1 MIPITLSISG
11 FLSYKDPVE
20 IDFTSFDLACIS
32 GQNGAGKSSI
42 LDAMTWALF
51 GRARKHDESIIN
63 LESDTAQVNLTF
75 EYEGNLYRVMRT
87 NPRGKTTALEFHI
100 NQNGAAGNTGS
111 WKPLTESSLR
121 ETDQKIVDT
130 LRLDYETFINAAFFL
145 QGEADQFT
153 QQNPSDRKRILSQIL
168 NLGIW
173 EGYRKKAFQSRRNI
187 ESEISHMD
195 GRTTEIRLE
204 LEQEEARR
212 EQLAYL
218 EQQLEAAEDL
228 RKKQNKTLDEI
239 LKYQALLTEIANKAN
254 ELDLQVDKKEKA
266 LEELRTRLIPRTKE
280 QEACYQTLDQEE
292 KVREELSKWEKAKKS
307 LSELDKNA
315 QKFLEDER
323 QRQEPLSSIATEKA
337 RIEQEIASLAQR
349 ESTLSDL
356 LFKLP
361 SLEKDIKEK
370 QEAIASFEANLKAR
384 DEKQTEQEGALAR
397 LSDAKAENP
406 RLLQEMK
413 ELEKRIGDL
422 ESSDG
427 ADCPLCGQPMPA
439 KERESLIKDLKTQG
453 KEMGDRYR
461 ENKAL
466 LEESDQ
472 KVKGLKKLIAELSQS
487 EKALRNQTQELDRL
501 SLDLSQME
509 SKQEKWENEDGPRL
523 KELQDQLA
531 TKGYAKKAHQKL
543 EKIDKELKAIGYDPE
558 EHNQIRKSVEAGED
572 LQEKLQEIEKARAA
586 LVPLERDIADITDA
600 IESERTQLDALVK
613 EQKHC
618 SQELD
623 ELVKDAPDL
632 SKAEKELLELKEKEN
647 ILQRQVG
654 AAQQKVS
661 VLESQKERLEEL
673 DTKLGTNREKVRLH
687 KQLEEAF
694 GKNGVPALLIEQA
707 LPMIELKANEIL
719 DRLSGGAMSIR
730 FITQREYKDK
740 KRVDLKETL
749 DIQIQD
755 RAGVRDYEMFSGGES
770 FRINFAIRLAL
781 SHVLAQRAGARLQTL
796 VIDEGFGSQ
805 DEIGRQRLTE
815 AIALVQDDYKKILVI
830 THIDALK
837 DIFDTQLH
845 VEKTPEGTA
854 VLLK

>member
-1 MIPITLSISG
+1 MIPVTLSISG

-20 IDFTSFDLACIS
+20 VDFTSFDLACIS

-63 LESDTAQVNLTF
+63 LESNAAQVTLTF
-75 EYEGNLYRVMRT
+75 EYEGNLYRVIRT

-100 NQNGAAGNTGS
+100 SENGAAGNTCN
-111 WKPLTESSLR
+111 WNPLTESSLR
-121 ETDQKIVDT
+121 ETDQKIIDT
-130 LRLDYETFINAAFFL
+130 LRLNYETFINSAFFL
-145 QGEADQFT
+145 QGDADQFT
-153 QQNPSDRKRILSQIL
+153 QHNPSDRKRVLSQIL

-195 GRTTEIRLE
+195 GRTSEIRLE

-212 EQLAYL
+212 EQLAEL
-218 EQQLEAAEDL
+218 EKQLEAAADL
-228 RKKQNKTLDEI
+228 RKKQDKNLEEI
-239 LKYQALLTEIANKAN
+239 QQYQALLTETGNKAN

-266 LEELRTRLIPRTKE
+266 LEELRARLIPRTKE
-280 QEACYQTLDQEE
+280 QEACYQTLDSEE
-292 KVREELSKWEKAKKS
+292 QVSKELSKWEKAKKS

-315 QKFLEDER
+315 QKFLEEER
-323 QRQEPLSSIATEKA
+323 QRQEPLSEIAAEKA
-337 RIEQEIASLAQR
+337 RIEQEVKSLEQR
-349 ESTLSDL
+349 ENTIQDL
-356 LFKLP
+356 LTKLP
-361 SLEKDIKEK
+361 DLKKNITEK
-370 QEAIASFEANLKAR
+370 QEAIARFEANLKAR
-384 DEKQTEQEGALAR
+384 DEKQDELEGALAR
-397 LSDAKAENP
+397 LSDAKSENP
-406 RLLQEMK
+406 RLLEEMK

-422 ESSDG
+422 ETSDG

-439 KERESLIKDLKTQG
+439 KEREGLIKDLKVQG
-453 KEMGDRYR
+453 KEMGDCYR

-466 LEESDQ
+466 LSESD
-472 KVKGLKKLIAELSQS
+472 KRVKDLQKLIADLSQS
-487 EKALRNQTQELDRL
+487 EKALRSQTQELDRL

-509 SKQEKWENEDGPRL
+509 TKQEKWDTEDGPRL
-523 KELQDQLA
+523 KELQEQL
-531 TKGYAKKAHQKL
+531 TNKGFAEKAHKKL
-543 EKIDKELKAIGYDPE
+543 EKIDKELKGIGYDPG
-558 EHNQIRKSVEAGED
+558 EHDQIRKAVEAGDE
-572 LQEKLQEIEKARAA
+572 LQEKMQEIEKARAA
-586 LVPLERDIADITDA
+586 LVPLERDIADITDT
-600 IESERTQLDALVK
+600 IESERGQLDELVK

-623 ELVKDAPDL
+623 DLVKQAPDQN
-632 SKAEKELLELKEKEN
+632 KAEKDLLNLKEQEN

-654 AAQQKVS
+654 AAQQKVA
-661 VLESQKERLEEL
+661 VLESQKTRLSEL
-673 DTKLGTNREKVRLH
+673 DNKLKSNRDKVRLH

-694 GKNGVPALLIEQA
+694 GKNGVQALLIEQA

-719 DRLSGGAMSIR
+719 DRLSGGSMSVR

-740 KRVDLKETL
+740 KRADLKETL

-815 AIALVQDDYKKILVI
+815 AITLIQDDYKKILVI

-837 DIFDTQLH
+837 DIFSTQLV
-845 VEKTPEGTA
+845 VEKTPEGS
-854 VLLK
+854 VVSLH

>member
-20 IDFTSFDLACIS
+20 IDFSSFDLACIS

-63 LESDTAQVNLTF
+63 LESETAQVTLTF

-100 NQNGAAGNTGS
+100 SENGAAGNAGS

-121 ETDQKIVDT
+121 ETDQRISET

-145 QGEADQFT
+145 QGDADQFT
-153 QQNPSDRKRILSQIL
+153 QHNPSDRKRILSQIL

-195 GRTTEIRLE
+195 GRTSEIRLE
-204 LEQEEARR
+204 LEQEENRK
-212 EQLAYL
+212 EQLADL
-218 EQQLEAAEDL
+218 EKQLEAAAGL
-228 RKKQNKTLDEI
+228 RKKQDKTVEEI
-239 LKYQALLTEIANKAN
+239 QQYQTLLPEIGNKAN
-254 ELDLQVDKKEKA
+254 DLDLQVENKEKTLEA
-266 LEELRTRLIPRTKE
+266 LRGRLIPRAKE
-280 QEACYQTLDQEE
+280 QEACYQALDEE
-292 KVREELSKWEKAKKS
+292 KQLQEKLSFWEKSKKA
-307 LSELDKNA
+307 LAELDKDA
-315 QKFLEDER
+315 QKFLEEER
-323 QRQEPLSSIATEKA
+323 QRQEPLSAIVAEKA
-337 RIEQEIASLAQR
+337 RIDQEISSLAQR
-349 ESTLSDL
+349 ESTIQDL
-356 LFKLP
+356 LSNLP

-370 QEAIASFEANLKAR
+370 QEAIDRFEENLKAR
-384 DEKQTEQEGALAR
+384 DEKQTELDGALTK

-413 ELEKRIGDL
+413 ELEKRISEL
-422 ESSDG
+422 ESSQG

-439 KERESLIKDLKTQG
+439 KEREALIKDLKVQG

-472 KVKGLKKLIAELSQS
+472 KVKGLQKLITDLSQS
-487 EKALRNQTQELDRL
+487 EKALRTQTQELDRF

-509 SKQEKWENEDGPRL
+509 SKQEKWDNEEGPRL

-531 TKGYAKKAHQKL
+531 NKDYAGNAHQKL
-543 EKIDKELKAIGYDPE
+543 QKIDKELKAIGYDLE
-558 EHNQIRKSVEAGED
+558 EHDRIRQSVEEGESN
-572 LQEKLQEIEKARAA
+572 QEKLQEIEKARAA

-600 IESERTQLDALVK
+600 IEAERTQLDALAK

-623 ELVKDAPDL
+623 EMVKEAPDL
-632 SKAEKELLELKEKEN
+632 SKAEKELLSLKEKEN

-654 AAQQKVS
+654 AAQQKVA
-661 VLESQKERLEEL
+661 VLESQKVRIQEL
-673 DTKLGTNREKVRLH
+673 DTKLSTNRDKVRLH

-719 DRLSGGAMSIR
+719 DHLSGGAMSIR
-730 FITQREYKDK
+730 FITQREYADK
-740 KRVDLKETL
+740 KRTDLKETL

-815 AIALVQDDYKKILVI
+815 AISLVQDDYKKILVI

-837 DIFDTQLH
+837 DIFSSQLV
-845 VEKTPEGTA
+845 VEKTPDGS
-854 VLLK
+854 VVSLQ

>member
-42 LDAMTWALF
+42 LDAITWALF

-63 LESDTAQVNLTF
+63 LESEAAQVTLTF
-75 EYEGNLYRVMRT
+75 EYEGNLYRAMRT

-100 NQNGAAGNTGS
+100 SENGAAGNAGN

-121 ETDQKIVDT
+121 ETDQRIADT

-145 QGEADQFT
+145 QGDADQFT
-153 QQNPSDRKRILSQIL
+153 QHNPSDRKRILSQIL
-168 NLGIW
+168 SLDIW
-173 EGYRKKAFQSRRNI
+173 EGYRKKAFQSRRKI

-204 LEQEEARR
+204 LEQEESRKD
-212 EQLAYL
+212 QLAEL
-218 EQQLEAAEDL
+218 EKQLEAAAGL
-228 RKKQNKTLDEI
+228 RKKQDKTVEEI
-239 LKYQALLTEIANKAN
+239 QQYQTLLTEIGNKAN
-254 ELDLQVDKKEKA
+254 DLDLQVDRKGKA
-266 LEELRTRLIPRTKE
+266 LEELRTRLIPRAKE
-280 QEACYQTLDQEE
+280 QETCYQALDQEE
-292 KVREELSKWEKAKKS
+292 QVREELSKWEKAKKS

-323 QRQEPLSSIATEKA
+323 QRQEPMSAIAGEKA
-337 RIEQEIASLAQR
+337 RIEQEVSSLAQR
-349 ESTLSDL
+349 ESTIQDL
-356 LFKLP
+356 LSSLP
-361 SLEKDIKEK
+361 TLEKDIKEK
-370 QEAIASFEANLKAR
+370 QDAIARFEVNLKAR
-384 DEKQTEQEGALAR
+384 DEKQTELDGALTR

-427 ADCPLCGQPMPA
+427 VDCPLCGQLMPA
-439 KERESLIKDLKTQG
+439 EERETLIKDLKVQG

-472 KVKGLKKLIAELSQS
+472 KVKGLKKLIADLSQS
-487 EKALRNQTQELDRL
+487 EKALRTQTQELDRL
-501 SLDLSQME
+501 SLDLSQIE
-509 SKQEKWENEDGPRL
+509 YKREKWDSEEGPRL
-523 KELQDQLA
+523 NELQDQLA
-531 TKGYAKKAHQKL
+531 NQDFAQDAHKTL
-543 EKIDKELKAIGYDPE
+543 EKIDKELKSTGYDPE
-558 EHNQIRKSVEAGED
+558 EHDRIRQSVEEGESN
-572 LQEKLQEIEKARAA
+572 QVKLQEIEKARAA

-600 IESERTQLDALVK
+600 IESERNQLDALAK
-613 EQKHC
+613 EQKDC

-623 ELVKDAPDL
+623 EMNKDAPDL
-632 SKAEKELLELKEKEN
+632 SEAETELLELKEKEN
-647 ILQRQVG
+647 VLQRQVG

-661 VLESQKERLEEL
+661 ILESQKTRLTEL
-673 DTKLGTNREKVRLH
+673 DTKLSANREKVRLH

-719 DRLSGGAMSIR
+719 DRLSGGGMSIR
-730 FITQREYKDK
+730 FITQREYADK
-740 KRVDLKETL
+740 KRTDLKETL

-815 AIALVQDDYKKILVI
+815 AITLVQDDYKLILVI

-837 DIFDTQLH
+837 DIFSSQLV
-845 VEKTPEGTA
+845 VEKTPTGS
-854 VLLK
+854 VVSLQ

>member
-1 MIPITLSISG
+1 MIPVTLSISG
-11 FLSYKDPVE
+11 FLSYRDPVE

-51 GRARKHDESIIN
+51 GRARKPDESIIN
-63 LESDTAQVNLTF
+63 LASDTAQVILTF
-75 EYEGNLYRVMRT
+75 EYEGNLYRVIRT

-100 NQNGAAGNTGS
+100 CENGAAGNTGA

-153 QQNPSDRKRILSQIL
+153 QHNPSDRKRILSQIL
-168 NLGIW
+168 NLEIW
-173 EGYRKKAFQSRRNI
+173 EGYRKKAFQSRRNV
-187 ESEISHMD
+187 ETEISHMD
-195 GRTTEIRLE
+195 GRTAEIRLE
-204 LEQEEARR
+204 LEQEESRK
-212 EQLAYL
+212 EQLAEL
-218 EQQLEAAEDL
+218 EQQLEAAVDL
-228 RKKQNKTLDEI
+228 RKKQDETLEEI
-239 LKYQALLTEIANKAN
+239 LKYQGLLTEIGNKAN
-254 ELDLQVDKKEKA
+254 DLDLQVDKKEKA
-266 LEELRTRLIPRTKE
+266 LEDLRGRLIPRTKE
-280 QEACYQTLDQEE
+280 QEACYQALDEE
-292 KVREELSKWEKAKKS
+292 KQLQEKLLLHEKSKKTLA
-307 LSELDKNA
+307 ELDKDA
-315 QKFLEDER
+315 QKFLEEER
-323 QRQEPLSSIATEKA
+323 QRQEPLSEIAGEKA
-337 RIEQEIASLAQR
+337 RIEQEISSLAQR
-349 ESTLSDL
+349 ESIIQDL
-356 LFKLP
+356 LSKLP
-361 SLEKDIKEK
+361 SLQEDIIEK
-370 QEAIASFEANLKAR
+370 QEASTRFEKNLKAR
-384 DEKQTEQEGALAR
+384 DEKQKELEGALAK
-397 LSDAKAENP
+397 LSDARAENP
-406 RLLQEMK
+406 RLKQEMK

-422 ESSDG
+422 ESSSG

-439 KERESLIKDLKTQG
+439 KEREALIKDLKTQG

-472 KVKGLKKLIAELSQS
+472 KVKGLQKLITDLGQS
-487 EKALRNQTQELDRL
+487 EKALRSQTQELDRL

-509 SKQEKWENEDGPRL
+509 SKQEKWNTEDGPRM
-523 KELQDQLA
+523 KELQDQL
-531 TKGYAKKAHQKL
+531 TNKGYAKKAHQKL
-543 EKIDKELKAIGYDPE
+543 ERIDKELKCIGYDPG
-558 EHNQIRKSVEAGED
+558 EHDRMRQTVEAGDE

-600 IESERTQLDALVK
+600 IEAERTQLDELAQ

-623 ELVKDAPDL
+623 DMVKDAPDL
-632 SKAEKELLELKEKEN
+632 AKAEKELLDLKEKEN

-654 AAQQKVS
+654 AAQQKVA
-661 VLESQKERLEEL
+661 VLETQKTRLSEL
-673 DTKLGTNREKVRLH
+673 DTKLRANRDKVRLH

-719 DRLSGGAMSIR
+719 DRLSGGAMSVR

-740 KRVDLKETL
+740 KRAELKETL

-805 DEIGRQRLTE
+805 DEIGRQRLIE
-815 AIALVQDDYKKILVI
+815 AITLVKEDYKKILVI
-830 THIDALK
+830 THIEQLK
-837 DIFDTQLH
+837 DIFATQLY
-845 VEKTPEGTA
+845 VEKTPEGS
-854 VLLK
+854 VVSLQ

>member
-1 MIPITLSISG
+1 MIPVTLSISG

-32 GQNGAGKSSI
+32 GQNGSGKSSI

-63 LESDTAQVNLTF
+63 LESEVAQVTLTF

-100 NQNGAAGNTGS
+100 SENGAAGNAS
-111 WKPLTESSLR
+111 AWKPLTESSLR

-153 QQNPSDRKRILSQIL
+153 QHNPSDRKRILSQIL
-168 NLGIW
+168 NLEIW

-204 LEQEEARR
+204 LEQEESRK
-212 EQLAYL
+212 EQLADL
-218 EQQLEAAEDL
+218 EDTLSAAANSRKEQEKNLE
-228 RKKQNKTLDEI
+228 EI
-239 LKYQALLTEIANKAN
+239 LKYQVLLTEIGNKAN
-254 ELDLQVDKKEKA
+254 DLDLQVDKKEKA
-266 LEELRTRLIPRTKE
+266 LEELRGRLIPRTKE
-280 QEACYQTLDQEE
+280 QEACYQALDEE
-292 KVREELSKWEKAKKS
+292 KQLREKLSKHEKSKKT
-307 LSELDKNA
+307 LAELDKEA
-315 QKFLEDER
+315 QIFLEEER
-323 QRQEPLSSIATEKA
+323 QRQEPLSEITGEKA
-337 RIEQEIASLAQR
+337 RIEQEISSLAQR
-349 ESTLSDL
+349 ESIIQDL
-356 LFKLP
+356 LSKLP
-361 SLEKDIKEK
+361 ALQEDIIEK
-370 QEAIASFEANLKAR
+370 QEAITRFKKNLKAR
-384 DEKQTEQEGALAR
+384 DGKQKELEGALSK
-397 LSDAKAENP
+397 LSDARAENP

-413 ELEKRIGDL
+413 ELEKRIRDL
-422 ESSDG
+422 ENSEG

-439 KERESLIKDLKTQG
+439 KEREALIKDLKTQG

-461 ENKAL
+461 ENKTL

-472 KVKGLKKLIAELSQS
+472 KVKDLQRLIADLSQS
-487 EKALRNQTQELDRL
+487 EKALRNRTQEFDRL
-501 SLDLSQME
+501 SLDQSQME
-509 SKQEKWENEDGPRL
+509 SKKEKWDNKDGPRL
-523 KELQDQLA
+523 KKLQGQLA
-531 TKGYAKKAHQKL
+531 GKGFATKAHQKL
-543 EKIDKELKAIGYDPE
+543 EKIDQELKAIGYDPG
-558 EHNQIRKSVEAGED
+558 EHDRIRQTVEAGGE
-572 LQEKLQEIEKARAA
+572 LQEKLQDIEKSRAA

-600 IESERTQLDALVK
+600 IEAERTQLDELAK
-613 EQKHC
+613 EQKNC

-623 ELVKDAPDL
+623 AMVKQAPDQD
-632 SKAEKELLELKEKEN
+632 KAEKDLLNLKEQEN
-647 ILQRQVG
+647 ILQREVG
-654 AAQQKVS
+654 AAQQKVA
-661 VLESQKERLEEL
+661 VLETQKTRLSEL
-673 DTKLGTNREKVRLH
+673 DTKLSTNRDKVRLH

-719 DRLSGGAMSIR
+719 DRLSGGAMSVR

-740 KRVDLKETL
+740 KRADLKETL

-815 AIALVQDDYKKILVI
+815 AITLVQDDYKKILVI

-837 DIFDTQLH
+837 DIFSSQLV
-845 VEKTPEGTA
+845 VEKTPAGS
-854 VLLK
+854 VVSLQ

>member
-11 FLSYKDPVE
+11 FLSYKKPVD
-20 IDFTSFDLACIS
+20 IDFSSFDLACIS

-63 LESDTAQVNLTF
+63 LESETAQVTLTF
-75 EYEGNLYRVMRT
+75 EYEGNLYRVIRT

-100 NQNGAAGNTGS
+100 SENGATGNACS

-121 ETDQKIVDT
+121 ETDQKIADT

-145 QGEADQFT
+145 QGDADQFT
-153 QQNPSDRKRILSQIL
+153 QHNPSDRKRILSQIL
-168 NLGIW
+168 NLGVW

-204 LEQEEARR
+204 LEQEESRK
-212 EQLAYL
+212 EQLTEL
-218 EQQLEAAEDL
+218 EQQLEAAADL
-228 RKKQNKTLDEI
+228 RKKQDKTVEEI
-239 LKYQALLTEIANKAN
+239 QQYQALLTEIGNKAN
-254 ELDLQVDKKEKA
+254 DLDLQVDKKEKA
-266 LEELRTRLIPRTKE
+266 LEELRARLIPRTKE
-280 QEACYQTLDQEE
+280 QEACYQTMDAEE
-292 KVREELSKWEKAKKS
+292 QVRKELTKHEKAKKS

-315 QKFLEDER
+315 QKFLEEER
-323 QRQEPLSSIATEKA
+323 QRQEPLSEIAGEKA
-337 RIEQEIASLAQR
+337 RIEQEISNLTQR
-349 ESTLSDL
+349 ESTIQDL
-356 LFKLP
+356 LSNLP
-361 SLEKDIKEK
+361 SLKKDIKEK
-370 QEAIASFEANLKAR
+370 QEAIIRFEVNLNAR
-384 DEKQTEQEGALAR
+384 DEKQTELDGALTR

-406 RLLQEMK
+406 RLRQEMK

-422 ESSDG
+422 ESSSG

-439 KERESLIKDLKTQG
+439 KERVALIKDLKIQG
-453 KEMGDRYR
+453 KEMGDCYR
-461 ENKAL
+461 ENKVL

-472 KVKGLKKLIAELSQS
+472 KVKNLQKLITDLSQS
-487 EKALRNQTQELDRL
+487 EKALRTQTQEFDRL

-509 SKQEKWENEDGPRL
+509 SKQEKWDTEDGPRL
-523 KELQDQLA
+523 KELQEQL
-531 TKGYAKKAHQKL
+531 TNKGFAQKAHQKL
-543 EKIDKELKAIGYDPE
+543 EKIDKELKRIGYDPG
-558 EHNQIRKSVEAGED
+558 EHGRIRQTVEAGAE
-572 LQEKLQEIEKARAA
+572 LQEKLQEIDKARAA

-600 IESERTQLDALVK
+600 IEAERIQLDELTQ

-618 SQELD
+618 RQELD
-623 ELVKDAPDL
+623 AMVKQAPDL
-632 SKAEKELLELKEKEN
+632 TKTKKDLLDLKEKEN

-661 VLESQKERLEEL
+661 ILESQKTRLAEL
-673 DTKLGTNREKVRLH
+673 DTKLSASREKVRLH

-719 DRLSGGAMSIR
+719 DRLSGGSMSVR

-740 KRVDLKETL
+740 KRADLKETL

-815 AIALVQDDYKKILVI
+815 AITLVQDDYKLVLVI

-837 DIFDTQLH
+837 DIFSSQLV
-845 VEKTPEGTA
+845 VEKTPAGS
-854 VLLK
+854 VVSLQ